1 MSPDYY
7 TLLDIPENA
16 TVRQIK
22 TAYRK
27 RMKEVHPDLAGW
39 ENVAEKKRREGLAKQ
54 INEAYQTLCNPSS
67 RRMYDLRRRRSTRA
81 RASGS
86 NGSTTTTSTGD
97 VAEQLIRGILRISL
111 FGLELI
117 FGKRGGKRPD

>member
-1 MSPDYY
+1 MSDYY
-7 TLLDIPENA
+7 TILGVPDNA

-22 TAYRK
+22 MAYRK

-54 INEAYQTLCNPSS
+54 INEAYKTLCDPSS
-67 RRMYDLRRRRSTRA
+67 RRMYDLRRRRSTR
-81 RASGS
+81 RSSSTGSSGS
-86 NGSTTTTSTGD
+86 TASTSD
-97 VAEQLIRGILRISL
+97 VAEQLIRGLLRISL

>member
-1 MSPDYY
+1 MSSDYY
-7 TLLDIPENA
+7 TLLGVPENA

-22 TAYRK
+22 MAYRK

-54 INEAYQTLCNPSS
+54 INEAYKTLCDPSS
-67 RRMYDLRRRRSTRA
+67 RRMYDLRRRRRRSN
-81 RASGS
+81 SGS
-86 NGSTTTTSTGD
+86 TGGTTASTGD

-117 FGKRGGKRPD
+117 FGKRGGRRPD

>member
-1 MSPDYY
+1 MSSDYY
-7 TLLDIPENA
+7 TLLGVPENA

-22 TAYRK
+22 MAYRK

-54 INEAYQTLCNPSS
+54 INEAYKTLCDPSS
-67 RRMYDLRRRRSTRA
+67 RRTYDLRRRRRSS
-81 RASGS
+81 SGS
-86 NGSTTTTSTGD
+86 TGGTTASTGD

-117 FGKRGGKRPD
+117 FGKRGGRRPD

>member
-1 MSPDYY
+1 MSDYY
-7 TLLDIPENA
+7 NILGVSHDA
-16 TVRQIK
+16 TQRQIK

-67 RRMYDLRRRRSTRA
+67 RRMYDLRSRRSNRA

-86 NGSTTTTSTGD
+86 TSGPTTASTGD

-117 FGKRGGKRPD
+117 FGKRGGRRPD